1 MRQAAVGST
10 QMVPAVISPLKRT
23 ALVSLPNLSILW
35 LQNTDLQI
43 VMNKIDIFTGSIK
56 YSGVPQFNPFQVD
69 SYCWVHSLKRGRLVI
84 GTVKSI
90 QIHPLQMGYYL
101 LELVE
106 IGMLYRVFNL
116 FGRVVKDS
124 SVTLGQAVLLVDKT
138 SWLSR
143 KWQISVHTQQQK
155 HLTVLISSPKQ
166 SERRGKEVLLV
177 MQQD

>member
-1 MRQAAVGST
+1 M
-10 QMVPAVISPLKRT
+10 
-23 ALVSLPNLSILW
+23 
-35 LQNTDLQI
+35 
-43 VMNKIDIFTGSIK
+43 
-56 YSGVPQFNPFQVD
+56 
-69 SYCWVHSLKRGRLVI
+69 HSLKRGCLVI

-90 QIHPLQMGYYL
+90 QIHPLQMGYYV